1 MKKLIVYVVATF
13 LSVAFIPGQ
22 THATTT
28 TTATSTTTSTSAD
41 AKEADA
47 LVTRL
52 EVIKSMDKADLSFSE
67 KRTLRKEVRT
77 IKERLAD
84 IGGGVYISVGALIL
98 IIVLLLILL

>member
-22 THATTT
+22 THA
-28 TTATSTTTSTSAD
+28 ATSTTTSTSAD

-98 IIVLLLILL
+98 IIVLLIILL